1 MTARP
6 QTEARAYAL
15 QRSPHEGK
23 DTRHG
28 CEGGSVLAEVDGGRR
43 RDPVQAHVHAHGD
56 RARHR
61 DTALDARGDLK
72 AFMPPGRKRG
82 MLVAPEWFDD
92 WMERGTAW
100 ARQPWCA
107 AAR

>member
-1 MTARP
+1 MDAKEGACSLRSMADAAGIP
-6 QTEARAYAL
+6 SKRMYSLTEIARATGIP
-15 QRSPHEGK
+15 RS
-23 DTRHG
+23 T
-28 CEGGSVLAEVDGGRR
+28 LAESV
-43 RDPVQAHVHAHGD
+43 RD
-56 RARHR
+56 
-61 DTALDARGDLK
+61 GDLK
-72 AFMPPGRKRG
+72 AFMPPGRRRG